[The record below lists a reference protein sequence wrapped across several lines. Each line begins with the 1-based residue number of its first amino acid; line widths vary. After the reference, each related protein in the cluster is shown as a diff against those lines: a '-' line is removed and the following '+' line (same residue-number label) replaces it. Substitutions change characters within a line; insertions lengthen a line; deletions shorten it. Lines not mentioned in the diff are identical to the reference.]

1 MKLNYI
7 EECILVAEKDY
18 RTTDDKVNYVN
29 ARLKRIKIK
38 KGQNGETIVERHK
51 LNPEKPISIS
61 YYYKLLGGMVKK
73 TNERGYRISKMY
85 LTDLINEHDT
95 LIQDR
100 KEMREIIQKSQE
112 LEKMQSVIIAK
123 REQIDI
129 GRRIMAVK
137 ELIMVHMET
146 PNLEDEAQVE
156 RQIQLLTTS

>member
-18 RTTDDKVNYVN
+18 RTTEDKINYVN
-29 ARLKRIKIK
+29 LRLKRVKYVK
-38 KGQNGETIVERHK
+38 DGKTVTVQRNK
-51 LNPEKPISIS
+51 LNPEKPISKS
-61 YYYKLLGGMVKK
+61 YYYKLLGGMVTK
-73 TNERGYRISKMY
+73 TRERGMQISKLY

-100 KEMREIIQKSQE
+100 KEMREIIQKAEQ
-112 LEKMQSVIIAK
+112 LEKMQTVVMAK
-123 REQIDI
+123 REQIDL

-137 ELIMVHMET
+137 ELINTLMED
-146 PNLEDEAQVE
+146 PDLEDEAQVE